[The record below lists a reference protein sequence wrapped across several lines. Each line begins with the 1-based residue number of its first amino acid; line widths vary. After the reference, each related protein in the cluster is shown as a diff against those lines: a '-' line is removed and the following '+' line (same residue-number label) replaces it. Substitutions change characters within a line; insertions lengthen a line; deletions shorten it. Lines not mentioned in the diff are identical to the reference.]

1 MNANVQNQGQ
11 TKENIVLTS
20 QELRVI
26 AMMKV
31 FMMSEPMKQGRLPP
45 FHVVERFGATALSTT
60 LLMNIMATQN
70 SKTTGLNYKLKIYM
84 PIILM
89 NLWIMKMAGDQST
102 MIKDI

>member
-11 TKENIVLTS
+11 TKENVALTS
-20 QELRVI
+20 QELKVI
-26 AMMKV
+26 AMMTV
-31 FMMSEPMKQGRLPP
+31 VMMFKPMKQGRLLPL
-45 FHVVERFGATALSTT
+45 HVVERFGATALSIT
-60 LLMNIMATQN
+60 LLMNTMATQN